1 MSRNAPAPLD
11 RSAARRALRRAVARG
26 PTVSVLATEVA
37 SRMDERL
44 DLMKLAP
51 RALLLA
57 GGTADGALARLHR
70 RYPRCSVLEVAEVG
84 AETQLNQSSTMQGG
98 WLRRLAGMLGG
109 RSRTIAVAAG
119 LDQLPLPDASVDV
132 VWSNLA
138 LHRYADPLPV
148 FHELQRVLTAEGL
161 LMFSTLG
168 PDTLQELRRSFAR
181 ADPGFAHVHDF
192 IDMHDLGDM
201 LVGAGFNA
209 PVMDMETI
217 TLTYA
222 DVMALARELRAAGAT
237 SALSSRRR
245 GLSGRGLWER
255 LRQASAALHVDGRL
269 PASFE
274 IVYGHAWKPQPRAAA
289 SDAPQAVKFYP
300 KSYLNGK

>member
-1 MSRNAPAPLD
+1 MSRNPPAPLD
-11 RSAARRALRRAVARG
+11 VHAARRARRRAIARG
-26 PTVSVLATEVA
+26 FMASVLATEVA

-44 DLMKLAP
+44 DLMKINP
-51 RALLLA
+51 HSLLVA
-57 GGTADGALARLHR
+57 GSPGDGALTRLR
-70 RYPRCSVLEVAEVG
+70 QRYPRCRVLEVAEAG
-84 AETQLNQSSTMQGG
+84 AELRPTQSSATEGS
-98 WLRRLAGMLGG
+98 WLRRLAGMLGI
-109 RSRTIAVAAG
+109 RSRTSVVAAD
-119 LDQLPLPDASVDV
+119 LDHLPLPDASVDI

-138 LHRYADPLPV
+138 LHRHTDPLPV
-148 FHELQRVLTAEGL
+148 FRELQRVLAGEGL

-168 PDTLQELRRSFAR
+168 PDTLWELRQAFAR
-181 ADPGFAHVHDF
+181 ADRGFAHVHDF

-237 SALSSRRR
+237 NALEERRR

-255 LRQASAALHVDGRL
+255 LRQTSATLHVESRL

-274 IVYGHAWKPQPRAAA
+274 IVYGHAWKPQPRPAG
-289 SDAPQAVKFYP
+289 DAPQVVKFYP
-300 KSYLNGK
+300 AAESKRK